1 MRPLSL
7 EEFLPERDRSGVSTA
22 IATAER
28 GTSAEVRVHL
38 DEHCEDEELDRA
50 AFLFTHLDMHRTALR
65 NGVLLY
71 VNVSD
76 RRVAVI
82 GDTGIHQRVGQSFWD
97 DVLEL
102 VRMHFIGGR
111 YAEGII
117 AGVGRIGEKLREHF
131 PRMSDDRN
139 ELSDEVSMHR

>member
-1 MRPLSL
+1 VRPLTL
-7 EEFLPERDRSGVSTA
+7 EEFLPEHDRTRVKEA
-22 IATAER
+22 VATAEL

-50 AFLFTHLDMHRTALR
+50 AFLFAHLDMHRTALR

-82 GDTGIHQRVGQSFWD
+82 GDAGIHRFVGQSFWD
-97 DVLEL
+97 DVIEL
-102 VRMHFIGGR
+102 IRLHFIGGR

-117 AGVGRIGEKLREHF
+117 AGVERIAVKLREHF
-131 PRMSDDRN
+131 PRTSDDRN
-139 ELSDEVSMHR
+139 ELSDEVSLHR